1 MKIHAPLSRQ
11 TENGLRWVTAQVR
24 TIADEVGLA
33 LDCEPEWDREDQ
45 LNFKLAVTIGGQSK
59 ILKLWVPDIDDSQ
72 GGDNP
77 ATREVQQKLRNQISE
92 FVQLFAP
99 PKRRVGF

>member
-1 MKIHAPLSRQ
+1 MPPLSSQ

-45 LNFKLAVTIGGQSK
+45 LNFKLAVATGGQSK
-59 ILKLWVPDIDDSQ
+59 ILRLWAPNIDDSQ
-72 GGDNP
+72 GGNNP
-77 ATREVQQKLRNQISE
+77 ATQEVQQKLRNQIRE
-92 FVQLFAP
+92 LVQLFAP
-99 PKRRVGF
+99 PKRPVGF